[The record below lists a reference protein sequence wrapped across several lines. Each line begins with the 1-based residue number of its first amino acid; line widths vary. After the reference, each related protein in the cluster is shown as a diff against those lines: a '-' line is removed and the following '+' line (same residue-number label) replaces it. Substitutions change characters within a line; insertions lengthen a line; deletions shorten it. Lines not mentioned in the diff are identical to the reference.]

1 MILSE
6 SEIDLDLIVID
17 SPPPRPPS
25 GLPPPLPPS
34 SPLRLEYTRL
44 LTSGYLYR
52 TDSLLTSL
60 SRSFTSLVIIDFM
73 LWGIWFMIF
82 CSGPE
87 EHIIFLFHLLHLPR
101 CILGHLI
108 SHFIFPDILQ
118 RLDSKTLTLYQSL
131 GVTGFADFFKVVI
144 VEFHEE
150 SKKRDGVVNGNKMF
164 SRKNKVLGW
173 TILTLLCG
181 FLDFCALMTSMFG
194 IKTGGDSVCF
204 FMSMVFFSV
213 DLGLLGTLAQP
224 AFYFNGGRGLGVKG
238 VWGALFGGEGLF
250 PDTSGGGGREVVSGE
265 DDQDYDLSRNMAAMQ
280 GDLGMMDTRAG
291 TKLQRNSTSEG
302 EV

>member
-1 MILSE
+1 M
-6 SEIDLDLIVID
+6 
-17 SPPPRPPS
+17 
-25 GLPPPLPPS
+25 
-34 SPLRLEYTRL
+34 SPLKIVGL
-44 LTSGYLYR
+44 
-52 TDSLLTSL
+52 
-60 SRSFTSLVIIDFM
+60 RSFSMFKISTSKKPFKTNIDPFPPH
-73 LWGIWFMIF
+73 I
-82 CSGPE
+82 

-181 FLDFCALMTSMFG
+181 FLDLCALMTSMFG

-204 FMSMVFFSV
+204 FMSMVFF
-213 DLGLLGTLAQP
+213 
-224 AFYFNGGRGLGVKG
+224 R
-238 VWGALFGGEGLF
+238 ALFGGEGLF